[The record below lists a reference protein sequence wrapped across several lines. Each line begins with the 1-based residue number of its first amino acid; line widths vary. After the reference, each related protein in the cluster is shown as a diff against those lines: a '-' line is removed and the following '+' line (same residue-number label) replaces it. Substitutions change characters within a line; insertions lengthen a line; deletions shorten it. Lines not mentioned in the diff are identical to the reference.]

1 MDTSLIP
8 SEEKL
13 KELQNNI
20 YKIRGVGAEFQ
31 KLGTILLNSLSDLE
45 NVLNILLKIK
55 KGGG

>member
-13 KELQNNI
+13 KELQNDI
-20 YKIRGVGAEFQ
+20 YKIRGVEAEFQ